1 MLEILQT
8 QMRRLQEIR
17 SALEQ
22 MRREQKQPAT
32 AIILE
37 PRKHR
42 ALAFVVR
49 NVLENLDSF
58 WSVRIY
64 HGTENEEYVKKLLE
78 TELADLREGITL
90 VNLGVADLPTA
101 RAYSQILLSKEFT
114 RAIPTETFLVF
125 QTDSMI
131 NPRNKDLIHKFMKYD
146 YVGAPWKH
154 GVVGNG
160 GFSLRKR
167 SKMLEILEAV
177 PPNMPINYED
187 AVFSA
192 SYKFV
197 RPRKPSAEEAKE
209 FSMEMVYSEKS
220 FGIHRAWA
228 YHPGRVQ
235 EMCAACPGL
244 ETLMNLQCVES
255 EPCTA
260 IIVEP
265 RKHRALAFVVR
276 NVLENLEATWSVR
289 IYHGTGNSEF
299 VKKLL
304 ETELADLHQRITLE
318 DLGVADLPTARAY
331 SEILTSKKFT
341 RAIPTETFLI
351 FQTDSMINPRNK
363 DLIHKFMKYDYVGA
377 PWPWDWLQVG
387 NGGFSL
393 RKRSKMLAIIDTAPP
408 FTGQYEDHYF
418 SMGSMAVRPFKPS
431 AEEAR
436 EFSIEQIYTP
446 KSFGIHKAWIHKPEK
461 TEQLCADCPGLDV
474 LISLQGTI
482 D

>member
-1 MLEILQT
+1 
-8 QMRRLQEIR
+8 
-17 SALEQ
+17 
-22 MRREQKQPAT
+22 
-32 AIILE
+32 
-37 PRKHR
+37 
-42 ALAFVVR
+42 
-49 NVLENLDSF
+49 
-58 WSVRIY
+58 
-64 HGTENEEYVKKLLE
+64 
-78 TELADLREGITL
+78 
-90 VNLGVADLPTA
+90 
-101 RAYSQILLSKEFT
+101 
-114 RAIPTETFLVF
+114 
-125 QTDSMI
+125 
-131 NPRNKDLIHKFMKYD
+131 
-146 YVGAPWKH
+146 
-154 GVVGNG
+154 
-160 GFSLRKR
+160 
-167 SKMLEILEAV
+167 
-177 PPNMPINYED
+177 
-187 AVFSA
+187 
-192 SYKFV
+192 
-197 RPRKPSAEEAKE
+197 
-209 FSMEMVYSEKS
+209 
-220 FGIHRAWA
+220 
-228 YHPGRVQ
+228 
-235 EMCAACPGL
+235 
-244 ETLMNLQCVES
+244 MNLQGVES

-304 ETELADLHQRITLE
+304 ETELADLHQRITLA

-341 RAIPTETFLI
+341 RSIPTETFLV

-418 SMGSMAVRPFKPS
+418 SIGSMAVRPFKPS

-474 LISLQGTI
+474 LISLQGVF
-482 D
+482 